1 MESWQTDRRCP
12 HCDLCLFAAIVDA
25 VEVDACGRCGGVW
38 LFTTGTE
45 RVLTT
50 FHRGAL
56 DLAELAHRRM
66 QAPAASGPG
75 APALPCPICRG
86 SMERKLEADGAV
98 IVDRCPQH
106 GTWFDG
112 GELKAATAALLR
124 KRERQGAY
132 AVAGVGAA
140 AVAGTVAGAAAA
152 RPDVVEKV
160 ASTAGDVA
168 VAVGESIVEGVVTSA
183 VEGVASAALDGAVDL
198 VFGMVAG
205 IFE

>member
-38 LFTTGTE
+38 LHASGTE
-45 RVLTT
+45 RVLTR

-66 QAPAASGPG
+66 QVPLASGPG
-75 APALPCPICRG
+75 APALACPICRG

-98 IVDRCPQH
+98 LVDRCPEH

-112 GELKAATAALLR
+112 GELKTAAAALLR
-124 KRERQGAY
+124 KRQRQGAY
-132 AVAGVGAA
+132 AVAGLGAA
-140 AVAGTVAGAAAA
+140 ATAGTLAGAAAA
-152 RPDVVEKV
+152 RPDVVANV

-168 VAVGESIVEGVVTSA
+168 VAVGEGM
-183 VEGVASAALDGAVDL
+183 VEGVATAVVEGAVEL